1 MTQAEAV
8 KTKAASRNR
17 DTPIRVVQL
26 HYRDDPEAGGSLR
39 VGEHLANHVDPDEV
53 EAHVLFA
60 YGDEGPVAQAATVP
74 CHYPQV
80 DGRWDVRG
88 WMRARRIIQDIA
100 PDILHFQ
107 DPLTTLRL
115 FLVDYLAVMIK
126 HCHGRPLEPGSWR
139 EQLKRRWRRYQMDRF
154 VCIDPVAAETMQEY
168 GFAGPDQCSVLPN
181 AVDVDVLQDT
191 PSKEEARS
199 ELGLPEDVRL
209 LGMVGRLIE
218 PIGFPDLFR
227 LLQKLPSDWHALFAG
242 GGGERGNM
250 ERKAE
255 KQGVRSR
262 IHLLGALDDVRPAY
276 AAMDAYVF
284 LSQHEPFGLVMAE
297 AMACGV
303 PLFGLHGLGEYREI
317 DPPLVNDQVATFFE
331 RENPERFLDP
341 SQQSIPEPDPVLDRL
356 RDALLSFDPKSAEAR
371 RQVEAAREHVRAH
384 FDAPIQARRMTRIYK
399 ELIPSD
405 HGSEQRGTTDSRAR
419 N

>member
-1 MTQAEAV
+1 MSTESAPHDH
-8 KTKAASRNR
+8 N
-17 DTPIRVVQL
+17 DPIRVVQL

-88 WMRARRIIQDIA
+88 WMRARRIIQDID

-107 DPLTTLRL
+107 DPLTTLRF
-115 FLVDYLAVMIK
+115 FLVDRPAVMIK
-126 HCHGRPLEPGSWR
+126 HCHGRPLESGSWR
-139 EQLKRRWRRYQMDRF
+139 ERLKRRWRRYQMDRF
-154 VCIDPVAAETMQEY
+154 VCIDPIAAETMQEY
-168 GFAGPDQCSVLPN
+168 GFAGPDQCVVVPN
-181 AVDVDVLQDT
+181 AVDVDALQKA
-191 PSKEEARS
+191 PSQEQARS
-199 ELGLPEDVRL
+199 ELGLPEEIRL

-242 GGGERGNM
+242 DGGDRANM

-255 KQGVRSR
+255 EQGVRSR
-262 IHLLGALDDVRPAY
+262 MHFVGTLNDVRPAY

-284 LSQHEPFGLVMAE
+284 LCQHEPFGLVMAE

-317 DPPLVNDQVATFFE
+317 DPPLINDKVATFFE
-331 RENPERFLDP
+331 RENPERFQNT
-341 SQQSIPEPDPVLDRL
+341 SQQSVPEPDSVLDKL
-356 RDALLSFDPKSAEAR
+356 RDALLAFDPDSPEVKE
-371 RQVEAAREHVRAH
+371 QVQAAREHVRTH
-384 FDAPIQARRMTRIYK
+384 FDAPIQARRMTRFYK
-399 ELIPSD
+399 ELIRSD
-405 HGSEQRGTTDSRAR
+405 YGSE
-419 N
+419 